1 MSRESMEERLD
12 LTASLLASAM
22 LAGDQEGIK
31 RNLFRLTAAGMEL
44 DKLDKEE
51 NDANTSIL

>member
-1 MSRESMEERLD
+1 MDREEMEAKLD

-31 RNLFRLTAAGMEL
+31 RNLFGLTVAGLEI

-51 NDANTSIL
+51 RDANASIL